1 MPTKKPSLKSD
12 PPAQQPAQQQPAQQQ
27 SAQQQS
33 AQQQPMNAP
42 VAPEPAQPQDLGRL
56 HSELAAARQAASSL
70 AAELAQREGE
80 LAALRAQLRRLHD
93 DSLDRELDMTTLL
106 RQEIAKR
113 DKQYSKVLGS
123 LSFRLGMSATA
134 PMRWLFDKIAGSS
147 KPAE

>member
-93 DSLDRELDMTTLL
+93 DSLDRELDMTLL

-113 DKQYSKVLGS
+113 DKQYSKILRS

-134 PMRWLFDKIAGSS
+134 PMRWLFDKTAGS
-147 KPAE
+147 KPSE

>member
-1 MPTKKPSLKSD
+1 MPTKKPRVKSD
-12 PPAQQPAQQQPAQQQ
+12 LAPLPSPLPTA
-27 SAQQQS
+27 
-33 AQQQPMNAP
+33 AP
-42 VAPEPAQPQDLGRL
+42 VASEPALPQVLGLL
-56 HSELAAARQAASSL
+56 HSGLVGELMAARQAVSAL